1 MKDNEEKQN
10 QRINRDQIVTIGD
23 LELFKKSLFD
33 ELKLLVQSAVGSGE
47 KKWLRS
53 SEVRKMLGI
62 SAGTLQNFRI
72 NRLLPFTR
80 INKLI
85 FYKPEDVE
93 KLLSQKK

>member
-1 MKDNEEKQN
+1 MKDNDEKQSP
-10 QRINRDQIVTIGD
+10 RINRDQIVTIGD
-23 LELFKKSLFD
+23 LELFKISLVD
-33 ELKLLVQSAVGSGE
+33 ELKLLVQSVAGSGE

-93 KLLSQKK
+93 KLLSPKK

>member
-1 MKDNEEKQN
+1 MKENEEKQST
-10 QRINRDQIVTIGD
+10 RINRDQIVTIGD
-23 LELFKKSLFD
+23 LELFRESLVD
-33 ELKLLVQSAVGSGE
+33 ELKLLVQSVAGSGE

-53 SEVRKMLGI
+53 SEVREMLGI

>member
-1 MKDNEEKQN
+1 MKDQERETP
-10 QRINRDQIVTIGD
+10 RINRDQIVTIGD
-23 LELFKKSLFD
+23 LELFKKSLVD
-33 ELKLLVQSAVGSGE
+33 ELKILVQSVAGNGE

-85 FYKPEDVE
+85 FYKPEDVD